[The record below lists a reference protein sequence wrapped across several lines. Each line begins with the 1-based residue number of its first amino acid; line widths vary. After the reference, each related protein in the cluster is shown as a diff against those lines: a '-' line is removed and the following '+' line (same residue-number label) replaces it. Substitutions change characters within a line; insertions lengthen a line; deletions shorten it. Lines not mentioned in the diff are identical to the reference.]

1 MSFSSTAMHPG
12 ERLLLYVLRA
22 CLTPDADGRSE
33 ELDDG
38 SGRITV
44 TNGELAKR
52 CGWSAR
58 YTVRKRVH
66 GLVNRGLVKV
76 SQNVDEYGSRL
87 ANTYVIGKG

>member
-1 MSFSSTAMHPG
+1 MTMPNMHPG
-12 ERLLLYVLRA
+12 ERLLLYVLR
-22 CLTPDADGRSE
+22 

-38 SGRITV
+38 SGRVTV
-44 TNGELAKR
+44 TNGELAER
-52 CGWSAR
+52 CGWSAS